1 MTFRIIETFS
11 GIGSQAKAFERLQKK
26 NPNLDYKVLA
36 TVEWEIGAMYA
47 YDIIHHGPQ
56 DLSKYAHQ
64 SKEEVLSFLEQYNLS
79 SDGKQ
84 QLKQSTLKRMSIN
97 QLKSIRHSIE
107 ANNNLVDI
115 SEVHAHQ
122 LPEAD
127 LLTYSFPCQ
136 DLSISSYWHN
146 NFSGIDKNI
155 KNRSGLLW
163 EIERIL
169 NEYDVL
175 NKKLPRFLLME
186 NVSAI
191 HGPRHVKN
199 FDSWIKELERLGY
212 KNKHIDLD
220 AFDFG
225 IPQSR
230 RRTFMVSIYTEDLQ
244 QNQVNEILNFFNN
257 GFIKK
262 AQKQPLI
269 DEFLRLDYSDPRYL
283 QEALKSTPNKT
294 ESRDK
299 IGAGSVPLAN
309 GQVPTSNI
317 AKTIT
322 TKQDRYP
329 NAGII
334 FHEYNFGNKKSSYR
348 NLTPRETFLLMG
360 FDELDFQR
368 LVDNN
373 MIVSKSRKMLSHSKL
388 LKLAGNSI
396 VVNILE
402 EIFSE
407 LLYLHYSFLEPTT
420 NVLYSKDLSN
430 STDLISSSV
439 GKPIKQS
446 NR

>member
-64 SKEEVLSFLEQYNLS
+64 SKEELLSFLKQYNLS

-84 QLKQSTLKRMSIN
+84 QLKQSTLKRMSMN

-115 SEVHAHQ
+115 SAVHAHQ

-169 NEYDVL
+169 NEYNEL
-175 NKKLPRFLLME
+175 NKKMPRFLLME

-191 HGPRHVKN
+191 HGPRHFKN

-212 KNKHIDLD
+212 ESKHLDLD

-230 RRTFMVSIYTEDLQ
+230 RRTFMISIYTKDLH
-244 QNQVNEILNFFNN
+244 QNQVDKIKKILNNVLKN
-257 GFIKK
+257 K
-262 AQKQPLI
+262 AQEQPMI
-269 DEFLRLDYSDPRYL
+269 DDFLRLDYSDLRYL
-283 QEALKSTPNKT
+283 QEALESTPNKT
-294 ESRDK
+294 KSRDK
-299 IGAGSVPLAN
+299 ISAGSIALAN
-309 GQVPTSNI
+309 GQVPTNRI

-334 FHEYNFGNKKSSYR
+334 FHEHDFGNEKSSYR

-360 FDELDFQR
+360 FDESDFQR

-407 LLYLHYSFLEPTT
+407 LLYLHYNFLEPEMNGAYFEDISNNT
-420 NVLYSKDLSN
+420 N
-430 STDLISSSV
+430 LISSSV
-439 GKPIKQS
+439 GIPIKKS
-446 NR
+446 KR

>member
-26 NPNLDYKVLA
+26 IPDFDFKVVA

-56 DLSKYAHQ
+56 DLSIYDDM
-64 SKEEVLSFLEQYNLS
+64 SKVELINFLVKYNLS

-84 QLKQSTLKRMSIN
+84 QIKNSTLARMSIDK
-97 QLKSIRHSIE
+97 LKSIRHSIE
-107 ANNNLVDI
+107 KNNNLVDI
-115 SEVHAHQ
+115 STVQADN
-122 LPEAD
+122 LPDAD

-136 DLSISSYWHN
+136 DLSISSYWHK

-169 NEYDVL
+169 NEYSIY
-175 NKKLPRFLLME
+175 NKPLPRFLLME
-186 NVSAI
+186 NVTAI
-191 HGPRHVKN
+191 HGPRHKDN
-199 FDSWIKELERLGY
+199 FELWKSELNRLGY
-212 KNKHIDLD
+212 ENLVLDLD
-220 AFDFG
+220 SSDFG

-230 RRTFMVSIYTEDLQ
+230 KRTFMISIFSKNLQ
-244 QNQVNEILNFFNN
+244 QSQLNIVSHFLKTKSLNT
-257 GFIKK
+257 IHKK
-262 AQKQPLI
+262 TAI
-269 DEFLRLDYSDPRYL
+269 DNFLRLDYSIKKYY
-283 QEALKSTPNKT
+283 QEALDSTPNNTK
-294 ESRDK
+294 SRRK
-299 IGAGSVPLAN
+299 IRVGSTPLAFGHN
-309 GQVPTSNI
+309 PTNNI

-334 FHEYNFGNKKSSYR
+334 IHDYHFGENKSPYR

-360 FDELDFQR
+360 FDESDFQR
-368 LVDNN
+368 LCDNN
-373 MIVSKSRKMLSHSKL
+373 ISITNSRKMLSHSKL

-407 LLYLHYSFLEPTT
+407 LLTLNKNLIET
-420 NVLYSKDLSN
+420 NLKIACL
-430 STDLISSSV
+430 
-439 GKPIKQS
+439 
-446 NR
+446 